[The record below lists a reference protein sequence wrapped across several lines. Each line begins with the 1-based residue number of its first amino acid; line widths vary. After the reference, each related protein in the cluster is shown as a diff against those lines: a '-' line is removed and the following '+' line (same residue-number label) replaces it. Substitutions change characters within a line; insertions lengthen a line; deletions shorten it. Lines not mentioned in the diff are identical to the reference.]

1 VDTPGIVCSGFH
13 EKPGEEVGTM
23 KIEMPLCFFAV
34 GSVRA
39 ASQT

>member
-1 VDTPGIVCSGFH
+1 MVCSGLQ
-13 EKPGEEVGTM
+13 ENPGDDVGTM
-23 KIEMPLCFFAV
+23 KIEIPLCFFTL